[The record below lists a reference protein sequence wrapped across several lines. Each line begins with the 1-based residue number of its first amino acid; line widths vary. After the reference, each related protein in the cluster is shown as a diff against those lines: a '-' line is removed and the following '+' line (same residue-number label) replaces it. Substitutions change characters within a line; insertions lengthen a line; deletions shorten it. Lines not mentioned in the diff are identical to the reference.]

1 MSTVLPKGTK
11 ENLIVDVTDRLENL
25 TTLDGANGTFDVR
38 LKNDGAN
45 WVTQGAIIN
54 IGMRAFCLVDTGT
67 WDVGTYELFL
77 NFSALPEVPRVGPVE
92 FEVAHA

>member
-1 MSTVLPKGTK
+1 MTATLVAGTK

-38 LKNDGAN
+38 LKGETS
-45 WVTQGAIIN
+45 WEIQGQAIIN
-54 IGMRAFCLVDTGT
+54 IGMRAFCLVDTDT
-67 WDVGTYELFL
+67 LDVGVYELFL
-77 NFSALPEVPRVGPVE
+77 NFQSLPEEPRIGPIE